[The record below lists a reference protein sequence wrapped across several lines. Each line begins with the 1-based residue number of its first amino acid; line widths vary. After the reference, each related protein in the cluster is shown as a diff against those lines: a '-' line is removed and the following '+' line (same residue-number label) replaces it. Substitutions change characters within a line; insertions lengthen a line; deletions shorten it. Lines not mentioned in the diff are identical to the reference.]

1 MPLIAYTDTH
11 DRLAALA
18 ALTVSPK
25 RQPLGRHLRCQ
36 SHHFPTLQGAECLR
50 ATRAAAA
57 GAPHRAL
64 GPRLEASGAGPRG
77 GGSGPPPV
85 APGRVPGLGAGAPS
99 HGAGL
104 E

>member
-36 SHHFPTLQGAECLR
+36 SHHFPALQGAECLR
-50 ATRAAAA
+50 ARVPQLRGHLIGRWDRGSRPRGPALAAVGQA
-57 GAPHRAL
+57 H
-64 GPRLEASGAGPRG
+64 PRLP
-77 GGSGPPPV
+77 
-85 APGRVPGLGAGAPS
+85 
-99 HGAGL
+99 L
-104 E
+104 EECPA